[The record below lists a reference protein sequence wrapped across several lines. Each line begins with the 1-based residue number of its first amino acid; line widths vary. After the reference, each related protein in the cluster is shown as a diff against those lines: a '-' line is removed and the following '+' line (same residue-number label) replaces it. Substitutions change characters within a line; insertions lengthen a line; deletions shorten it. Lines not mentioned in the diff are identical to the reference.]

1 MSGSPGRGTM
11 TRAGT
16 GYAGPR
22 RRWSRKAA
30 TAAILVVAA
39 LTMAACSSGTDSN
52 LQTAPVEAE
61 IADDFEHREPEAPCR
76 YGEHPASRTE
86 RLARR

>member
-16 GYAGPR
+16 GYAGSR
-22 RRWSRKAA
+22 RRWSQKAA

-39 LTMAACSSGTDSN
+39 LTMAACSSGTDVQSSDRSD
-52 LQTAPVEAE
+52 EAE
-61 IADDFEHREPEAPCR
+61 TADDFEHREPEPPCR
-76 YGEHPASRTE
+76 YGEHPAE
-86 RLARR
+86 PC